1 MVTLYLRCA
10 IILTTGLEPIVSDQ
24 EKLFIDSERVSSV
37 LQQAPLTL
45 LVSVLNAVLTA
56 IVLAP
61 AVNHTHMATWVATI
75 AAVSCARWLV
85 RQNLLRPALG
95 VQSSRKLA
103 AISVIGSLAN
113 GLVWGAWAA
122 FLSPDAEIYQLFF
135 AFVIGGMCAGTT
147 AVNAA
152 HAPTVLAFI
161 LPASLPLAARFLSEG
176 SSPLIVS
183 GLMTLVYAAALSVNT
198 MRIHRAFGERIRL
211 QLVLER
217 QGSAL
222 HEANERLHD
231 EVAER
236 LKAEEILQQAQ
247 KMEAIGHLTGG
258 IAHDFNNLLQVVAGN
273 LGIIGHL
280 AGDNDRI
287 LGHVGNA
294 EQAVAQ
300 GARLTSSLLAF
311 ARRQAL
317 QVERINLN
325 TLLQEFQPILLR
337 AIDNNI
343 TLETSLAPDLPDC
356 LADPAHFQSA
366 ILNIVINARDAMP
379 RGGLLSI
386 ATAETTLNTRDLVG
400 NPDARPGRFVSI
412 SVQDD
417 GTGMTPD
424 VRARVFEPF
433 FTTKEVGKGS
443 GLGLSQVYG
452 FARQSG
458 GHVSLR
464 TTPGAGTC
472 VTTLLP
478 VADPP
483 IS

>member
-1 MVTLYLRCA
+1 
-10 IILTTGLEPIVSDQ
+10 LEPIVSDQ
-24 EKLFIDSERVSSV
+24 EKLFIDTERLRSV

-45 LVSVLNAVLTA
+45 LISVLNALLTA
-56 IVLAP
+56 FVLAP
-61 AVNHTHMATWVATI
+61 AVNHAVLATWVATI
-75 AAVSCARWLV
+75 AAISCVRWLV
-85 RQNLLRPALG
+85 RQHILRPAQG
-95 VQSSRKLA
+95 FQSSRKLA
-103 AISVIGSLAN
+103 AVSVIGSLAT
-113 GLVWGAWAA
+113 GIVWGAGAA

-135 AFVIGGMCAGTT
+135 AFVIGGMCAGAT
-147 AVNAA
+147 AFNSA

-161 LPASLPLAARFLSEG
+161 LPASVPLAARFLSEG
-176 SSPLIVS
+176 STPLGVS
-183 GLMTLVYAAALSVNT
+183 GLMTLVFAVALSVNT
-198 MRIHRAFGERIRL
+198 MRAHRAFGERLRL

-222 HEANERLHD
+222 HEANERLRD
-231 EVAER
+231 EEAER

-273 LGIIGHL
+273 LGMIGRL
-280 AGDNDRI
+280 AGENTQI
-287 LGHVGNA
+287 LGHVDNA
-294 EQAVAQ
+294 EQAVTQA
-300 GARLTSSLLAF
+300 ARLTGSLLAF

-325 TLLQEFQPILLR
+325 ILLQEFQPILLR
-337 AIDNNI
+337 AIDDHI

-379 RGGLLSI
+379 HGGLLSI
-386 ATAETTLNTRDLVG
+386 ATAETSLDTRDLVG
-400 NPDARPGRFVSI
+400 NPDAKPGRFVSI
-412 SVQDD
+412 SVQDE

-472 VTTLLP
+472 VTILLP
-478 VADPP
+478 AADPLAA
-483 IS
+483 